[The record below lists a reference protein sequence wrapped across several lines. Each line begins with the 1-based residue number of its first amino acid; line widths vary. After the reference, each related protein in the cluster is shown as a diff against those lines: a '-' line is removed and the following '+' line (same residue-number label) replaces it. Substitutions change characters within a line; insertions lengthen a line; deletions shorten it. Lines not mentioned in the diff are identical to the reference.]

1 MRLVG
6 CVDRVAPLTKPFA
19 IRSGVQ
25 LVGHV
30 GDLVGHTANHFKFLR
45 LLRKQAQV
53 MSHGVE
59 FGNSPVDSGQQP
71 FHELDER

>member
-6 CVDRVAPLTKPFA
+6 CVDRVAPLAKPFA

-30 GDLVGHTANHFKFLR
+30 GDLVGHPANHLKFLR
-45 LLRKQAQV
+45 LLRKQTQMV
-53 MSHGVE
+53 GHRVE

-71 FHELDER
+71 FLQLD